1 MQRRFRQVD
10 VFSATPFGGNP
21 VAVVLDSGGLSTG
34 DMQRFATW
42 TNLSETTFVAPPS
55 TDQADYQVRIFT
67 PTQELPFAGHP
78 TLGTCHAWLEAGG
91 KPALPEVFVQE
102 CGAGLV
108 EIRRVPAGLA
118 FAAPPL
124 IRSGPVDEPLAGHI
138 AEILGISRAEITDL
152 AWADNG
158 PGWVAV
164 LLPSAEAV
172 LALKPGTVDMDIGV
186 VGCYPAGSPEAIEVR
201 AFFPVGGATVEDPV
215 TGSLNASVAQWL
227 VDSGRVSVPYVA
239 RQGTA
244 LGRSGRVH
252 IFRESD
258 GQIWVGGSTLTCVSG
273 YAEL

>member
-1 MQRRFRQVD
+1 M
-10 VFSATPFGGNP
+10 
-21 VAVVLDSGGLSTG
+21 
-34 DMQRFATW
+34 
-42 TNLSETTFVAPPS
+42 
-55 TDQADYQVRIFT
+55 
-67 PTQELPFAGHP
+67 
-78 TLGTCHAWLEAGG
+78 
-91 KPALPEVFVQE
+91 QE

-124 IRSGPVDEPLAGHI
+124 IRSGLVDEPLAGHI

-186 VGCYPAGSPEAIEVR
+186 VGCYPAGWPEAIEVR